1 MKNLLTQIKLI
12 FRKILIELQEVSK
25 NCPNETRWVF
35 ITILVGTFFSIYYYK
50 VGVNSSTF
58 LF

>member
-35 ITILVGTFFSIYYYK
+35 ITILVGTFFF
-50 VGVNSSTF
+50 N
-58 LF
+58 LLL